1 MKENKINFKLV
12 NLALI
17 VLIICMLYSMNNV
30 WVGIISKL
38 FSIIFPF
45 LLGFAI
51 AYALYPF
58 VEKLEKNSFPK
69 WLAVFIVCFITFGFV
84 ILMCIIVVPMLY
96 DQILLFVNNI
106 TIFLTDMSDK
116 YELNLGTL
124 ETSITDISSSI
135 ISSLGKYISDGAINV
150 LNTSISV
157 LTNLVII
164 VCVSIYFLLDMDKI
178 RGYIKKKFKNRKN
191 KIYLYL
197 KRLDREVSNYF
208 SGLGKN
214 IIIQFFEYTILF
226 FLIGHPN
233 YLILGILASVTTIIP
248 YFGGLLTNILALLIA
263 SVIDA
268 KLFIMTL
275 IICIVCPNIDGYII
289 GPKVYGKTNELHPL
303 VNIFAVFAGGIIGG
317 FFGIVIALP
326 TAIIIIATYK
336 FFKEDITDKIE
347 EIKENRQSE

>member
-17 VLIICMLYSMNNV
+17 VLIICMIYSMNNV

-135 ISSLGKYISDGAINV
+135 ISSLGKYISDGAINI